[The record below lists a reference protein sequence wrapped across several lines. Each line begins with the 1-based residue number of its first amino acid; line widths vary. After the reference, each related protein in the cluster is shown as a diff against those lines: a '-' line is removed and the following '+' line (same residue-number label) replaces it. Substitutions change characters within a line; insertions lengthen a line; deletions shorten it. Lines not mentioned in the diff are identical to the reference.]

1 MDRWVGKVAVVTGAS
16 SGIGEAIVKDLVSAG
31 MIVAGLGRRKE
42 RIEQIRKNLPA
53 DAKGKLYA
61 VKCDLTRDDDIVKAF
76 AWISFEL
83 GSIDVLVNNA
93 GICTL
98 SAITTEGNEDQLKEV
113 LQTNLWGLVLA
124 TKKAVEI
131 MKRKKVVGGHVIN
144 INSTL
149 GHHIPSSPNFAC
161 VYNVYPASKYAVT
174 AITEVLRQEFN
185 YDKANYKV
193 TVSTFD

>member
-16 SGIGEAIVKDLVSAG
+16 SGIGAAIVKDLVSAG
-31 MIVAGLGRRKE
+31 MIVAGLARRKE
-42 RIEQIRKNLPA
+42 RVEQIRKDLPA
-53 DAKGKLYA
+53 DVKGKLYA

-83 GSIDVLVNNA
+83 GSIDVLINNA
-93 GICTL
+93 GVARL
-98 SAITTEGNEDQLKEV
+98 GSITTEGNEDELKEV

-131 MKRKKVVGGHVIN
+131 MKRKKVIGGHVIN

-149 GHHIPSSPNFAC
+149 GHQIPTNADFATKM
-161 VYNVYPASKYAVT
+161 NVYPASKYAVT
-174 AITEVLRQEFN
+174 AFTEVLRQEFN
-185 YDKANYKV
+185 FDNSNYKV
-193 TVSTFD
+193 TV